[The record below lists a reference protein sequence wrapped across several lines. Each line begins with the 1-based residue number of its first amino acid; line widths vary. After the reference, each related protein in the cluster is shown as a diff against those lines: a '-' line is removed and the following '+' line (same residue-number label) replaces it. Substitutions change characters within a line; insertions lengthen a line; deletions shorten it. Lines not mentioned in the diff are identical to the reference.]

1 MIVAI
6 TLGATLVVRAQ
17 PVRRYVSVSTS
28 TVSRVSESDD
38 MGITPVPDRVLHELA
53 DVLVDRVDQLLD
65 RLTDRGMA
73 APVAGS
79 PTWESTW
86 KQRDTAV
93 GHARDQERSRV
104 RIELTRLAVA
114 KLSPK
119 HAADLHVPARQR
131 QVVRPRAANTGRNRV
146 DDAQL
151 AFF

>member
-1 MIVAI
+1 M
-6 TLGATLVVRAQ
+6 
-17 PVRRYVSVSTS
+17 
-28 TVSRVSESDD
+28 
-38 MGITPVPDRVLHELA
+38 PDRVLYERA

-65 RLTDRGMA
+65 RLTDRAMA

-79 PTWESTW
+79 RMWESTW

-93 GHARDQERSRV
+93 GRARDQERSRV
-104 RIELTRLAVA
+104 RIELTRLVVS

-119 HAADLHVPARQR
+119 HADALHVPARQR
-131 QVVRPRAANTGRNRV
+131 QVVRPPAANTGRNGV